1 MKRKV
6 AAGFLLCSA
15 LFLTACGQANDTV
28 LSSGS
33 SAVESSRSSS
43 ADTEAYHKIDAEEAK
58 KMMEAGG
65 VTVVDVRTAEEYAG
79 AHIEGAILLPVE
91 TIGEEQPEELPD
103 PDAAILVYCRTGKR
117 SKAASEQLVAL
128 GYQNINDFGGIV
140 DWPYE
145 TVSEE
150 A

>member
-1 MKRKV
+1 MKRKI

-28 LSSGS
+28 PSSGS

>member
-1 MKRKV
+1 MKRKL

-15 LFLTACGQANDTV
+15 MFLTACAQANDTDP
-28 LSSGS
+28 SSGS
-33 SAVESSRSSS
+33 STAESSRSLS
-43 ADTEAYHKIDAEEAK
+43 ADTEAYRKIDAEEAR

-65 VTVVDVRTAEEYAG
+65 VTVVDVRTAEEYAE

-91 TIGEEQPEELPD
+91 TIGDEPPEELPD
-103 PDAAILVYCRTGKR
+103 SDAAILVYCRTGRR
-117 SKAASEQLVAL
+117 SKAASDQLVAL
-128 GYQNINDFGGIV
+128 GYQNVHDFGGIV

-145 TVSEE
+145 TVVKE